1 MMHDLVLFFASPIF
15 ASPWWFLS
23 GIILPLLVLWYIK
36 RHKKQEAF
44 IKFSKTNFSIAN
56 KSLKTRLI
64 HLPFILSML
73 AMAFIIMAM
82 ARPQFRISKEN
93 LDVEGIDIMMAVDIS
108 GSMLAEDFKPNRIE
122 AAKELGINFI
132 KERPTDCIGLVI
144 YAGEAFTQCPITIDH
159 NVLTQLFE
167 EVSSGD
173 LKDGTAIGD
182 GLATAVDRLRYSN
195 AVSKVVILLTDG
207 VNNSGFI
214 DPLTAAEIAKIYG
227 IRVYTIGVGT
237 KGKAPYP
244 FQSPFGTDYQYVE
257 VEINEDLLNEIAN
270 MTGGKY
276 FRATDNKSLEAIYE
290 EIDKLEKSKINIT
303 TFTNNKDIFS
313 YFLYIA
319 FVLLGI
325 QFLLKYTYL
334 KSVS

>member
-1 MMHDLVLFFASPIF
+1 
-15 ASPWWFLS
+15 
-23 GIILPLLVLWYIK
+23 
-36 RHKKQEAF
+36 
-44 IKFSKTNFSIAN
+44 
-56 KSLKTRLI
+56 
-64 HLPFILSML
+64 ML

-276 FRATDNKSLEAIYE
+276 YRATDNKSLEAIYE

>member
-1 MMHDLVLFFASPIF
+1 MMPNLNDIIF

-23 GIILPLLVLWYIK
+23 GIILPFLVFWYIK
-36 RHKKQEAF
+36 RHKKQEAY
-44 IKFSKTNFSIAN
+44 IKFSSSKFKNLK
-56 KSLKTRLI
+56 KSLKIRLI
-64 HLPFILSML
+64 HFPFILSLL
-73 AMAFIIMAM
+73 AMVFIIMAM
-82 ARPQFRISKEN
+82 ARPQLRISKEN

-132 KERPTDCIGLVI
+132 KERPSDCIGLVI

-227 IRVYTIGVGT
+227 VRVYTIGVGT

-244 FQSPFGTDYQYVE
+244 FQSPFGTDYQYVD
-257 VEINEDLLNEIAN
+257 VEINEDLLNEIAH

-276 FRATDNKSLEAIYE
+276 FRATDNTSLEKIYQ
-290 EIDKLEKSKINIT
+290 EIDALEKSKINIT
-303 TFTNNKDIFS
+303 SYTNYKDVYI
-313 YFLYIA
+313 YLLYLAFL
-319 FVLLGI
+319 LMGI